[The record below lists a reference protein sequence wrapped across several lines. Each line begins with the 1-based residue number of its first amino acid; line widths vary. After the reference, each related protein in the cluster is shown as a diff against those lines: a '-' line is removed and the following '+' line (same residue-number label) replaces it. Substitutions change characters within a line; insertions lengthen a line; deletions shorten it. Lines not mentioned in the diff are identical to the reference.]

1 MSTEPENQIVAE
13 APAAEETNAEEQT
26 GSSTLKVIGWL
37 SVGVAIAAL
46 GVYVGRELRNRYK
59 FNRRTP
65 YDFYDH
71 ANAKERQAG
80 EFGLGV

>member
-1 MSTEPENQIVAE
+1 MSTEPETQIAAE
-13 APAAEETNAEEQT
+13 VTAAEEASVEEQQN
-26 GSSTLKVIGWL
+26 SRTLKVIGWL
-37 SVGVAIAAL
+37 SIGMAVAAL
-46 GVYVGRELRNRYK
+46 GIYVGRELRNRYK

-71 ANAKERQAG
+71 AVGKEKQAG

>member
-1 MSTEPENQIVAE
+1 MSTEPETLIAADGSAAE
-13 APAAEETNAEEQT
+13 ATSTEEKQET
-26 GSSTLKVIGWL
+26 STLKVIGWL
-37 SVGVAIAAL
+37 SVGIAVAAL
-46 GVYVGRELRNRYK
+46 GVFVGRELRSRYK

-71 ANAKERQAG
+71 AIGKEKQAG